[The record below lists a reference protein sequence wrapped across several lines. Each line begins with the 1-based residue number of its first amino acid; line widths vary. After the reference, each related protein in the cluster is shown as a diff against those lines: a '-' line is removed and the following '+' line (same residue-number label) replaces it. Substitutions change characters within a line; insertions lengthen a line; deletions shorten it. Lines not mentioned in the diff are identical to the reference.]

1 MLPTDYVE
9 GSGTMHEI
17 FNYTLASY
25 SSTEVHL
32 HREYINSTSDL
43 PQIFQLVD
51 LYLSIPPG
59 SFARLS
65 VLPNDNGTITS
76 PTIDILLPTTINIPG
91 GEHATAG
98 NPTRPAN
105 ETDRIRIRVV
115 TSETTL
121 AGLSPDNLFLSPQD
135 ASTPPIS
142 SALAALAT
150 NISEQVRIYGVND
163 SERDANNVIGF
174 VPCI

>member
-32 HREYINSTSDL
+32 HRKYINTTSDL
-43 PQIFQLVD
+43 PRIFQSVD
-51 LYLSIPPG
+51 LYLSIPQG

-65 VLPNDNGTITS
+65 VRPNTDGTITP
-76 PTIDILLPTTINIPG
+76 PTIDILLPPPLNIPE
-91 GEHATAG
+91 GEHRTAG

-115 TSETTL
+115 TSETSL
-121 AGLSPDNLFLSPQD
+121 AGLSPDNLFLPPQD

-142 SALAALAT
+142 SAFAKLAT
-150 NISEQVRIYGVND
+150 NISEQVRMHDAPD
-163 SERDANNVIGF
+163 SE
-174 VPCI
+174 P